1 MQVCQGHRPRR
12 RPNDPARGKFRVAH
26 KSRRKRSFSSLKSAK
41 VGRFR
46 QHLRRVRHS
55 IPFHVGER
63 FVVLQTGAD
72 YKCHVVFRT
81 IRALELVAVSF
92 LIAISTTAFGQLRP
106 ADCARA
112 AKYSESQRGI
122 SMLVIQNGRTIFE
135 HYANGGSPGKR
146 WPIFSGTKSFWGIA
160 ALAGVRDGLFK
171 LDDLVSD
178 TISEWKSDS
187 RKSRITIRQLLSQTD
202 GIEGASRLQ
211 RASMRDRNAMAI
223 RLPTVAEPGSAFI
236 YGPSHIQIFSEL
248 LRRKLRDR
256 AITAYVESRVLNR
269 LGLRHLNYKKDAR
282 GNPLL
287 ATGFELTA
295 REWARLGELV
305 LGQGNYHG
313 RRIVSADLLR
323 EAFAGSPANPSYGLT
338 FWLNRQAPNG
348 QEDDME
354 RMLDLQWQSA
364 QWTGICISKDAPADM
379 VVALGSG
386 YQRLFIIPSM
396 NALIVRQ
403 GSNARFSD
411 AHFLRLALGRGD

>member
-1 MQVCQGHRPRR
+1 MFAPCGLSKPPLPFFRRFIGNRCALPIFALLLTSASGVSQIRP
-12 RPNDPARGKFRVAH
+12 
-26 KSRRKRSFSSLKSAK
+26 S
-41 VGRFR
+41 
-46 QHLRRVRHS
+46 
-55 IPFHVGER
+55 
-63 FVVLQTGAD
+63 
-72 YKCHVVFRT
+72 
-81 IRALELVAVSF
+81 
-92 LIAISTTAFGQLRP
+92 
-106 ADCARA
+106 DCVRA
-112 AKYSESQRGI
+112 AKYSESKRGV
-122 SMLVIQNGRTIFE
+122 SMLVMQNGRTIFE
-135 HYANGGSPGKR
+135 HYANGGSSGGR

-160 ALAGVRDGLFK
+160 ALAAVHEGLFRVE
-171 LDDLVSD
+171 DPVSD
-178 TISEWKSDS
+178 TITEWKIDP

-202 GIEGASRLQ
+202 GVEGASSLQ
-211 RASMRDRNAMAI
+211 RASIRDRNTMAI
-223 RLPTVAEPGSAFI
+223 RWPSIAEPGASFI
-236 YGPSHIQIFSEL
+236 YGPSHLQIFSEL
-248 LRRKLRDR
+248 LRRKLGGRG
-256 AITAYVESRVLNR
+256 TVAYFERHVSDR
-269 LGLRHLNYKKDAR
+269 LGLCRLNYKKVAR

-305 LGQGNYHG
+305 LGNGNYHW
-313 RRIVSADLLR
+313 RQIVSADLLR
-323 EAFAGSPANPSYGLT
+323 EAFASSPANPSYGLT